1 MRFLL
6 IEQKKCR
13 RRKLWLLY
21 LCAFLVTAL
30 WIIISLL
37 RYPFDAKEAQVGYY
51 MLILNFTLMN
61 LIFLPVILA
70 ACASRVCD
78 METKGET
85 DKMLFTMQS
94 KSSLFHSKVLLNALC
109 ILLFSAA
116 QTGILLLMGKLF
128 HATQKVPAVLLL
140 WFFFSTFVVSLVLY
154 VIQQILSL
162 LMKNQLM
169 PLFIGLM
176 GTFTGVFSAFFPNTI
191 LPYIVP
197 WGYYFV
203 FNPVSM
209 MMHETTNEVSY
220 FTVPLRFGWIGG
232 FLLFGLLFYL
242 IGLNC
247 YLKKEV

>member
-30 WIIISLL
+30 WIFISLL

-128 HATQKVPAVLLL
+128 HCVPP
-140 WFFFSTFVVSLVLY
+140 S
-154 VIQQILSL
+154 Q
-162 LMKNQLM
+162 
-169 PLFIGLM
+169 
-176 GTFTGVFSAFFPNTI
+176 
-191 LPYIVP
+191 
-197 WGYYFV
+197 
-203 FNPVSM
+203 
-209 MMHETTNEVSY
+209 
-220 FTVPLRFGWIGG
+220 
-232 FLLFGLLFYL
+232 
-242 IGLNC
+242 
-247 YLKKEV
+247 